1 MLDLKS
7 SSKQIFLKI
16 DIGCPC
22 LTGIASDYL
31 KSRLCF
37 LFSTF
42 VLVLITTNNW

>member
-16 DIGCPC
+16 DVGCPC

-31 KSRLCF
+31 KSLM
-37 LFSTF
+37 FSF
-42 VLVLITTNNW
+42 FYFCIGPYNYK